1 MDIFVQHI
9 WDILYIELEENSIH
23 IQKSFCIKD
32 IREEQDSKEQ
42 LKFLLPWDLARS
54 DFILPATCYLKVE
67 RNIENDTCV
76 LSSRQ
81 LWVKG
86 EWESKDQGKELLH
99 ILRAETGQTWL
110 WIVVPILPSSMT
122 LDKLFHFSVP
132 HLPYV

>member
-32 IREEQDSKEQ
+32 IREKQDSKEQ

-99 ILRAETGQTWL
+99 ILKAETGQTWL
-110 WIVVPILPSSMT
+110 WIVVPILPS
-122 LDKLFHFSVP
+122 
-132 HLPYV
+132 